1 MTNTYKTPY
10 FEVRG
15 PDAKNPKK
23 INTYHEFLFALKFED
38 EEKIKKLSSEVDV
51 SKIFV
56 AKDFFCRSLD
66 DFDKVP
72 LFDAAIDHELSKN
85 VLLYLKPKS
94 PSIEQLLKSL
104 MILLEDF
111 CDTEKSFEN
120 IFDSILNKITV
131 NELIPVSSL
140 YQPRFFVKNPEAKIS
155 LLHLVAKEC
164 NSTAIKVLLSKGAD
178 PNLKG
183 ILNKKTVYP
192 AELVFEHWRRHCV
205 ELNRLSCLEMLIDAG
220 ADLNLRNGSNISIFS
235 KVIEKSQIPTIRKIL
250 AKQTPKSV
258 ADWQCLKRKSSPLYT
273 FFTKNKIDLSKHKM
287 LQNIFKHEKRL
298 IWFSGDSSKVNCD
311 RFFQHNSL
319 KEALSR
325 RYGISSSQFTKR
337 FESLLFQRSEAKVN
351 INLGVFAYLDFLSL
365 CFLKRD
371 KPNFSD
377 FIETFLSAPIESIYT
392 FSRNTNANK
401 NKVLFKILSLYNV
414 DFHIKEILS
423 FKNGDFRGTDL
434 KDTIEMFNNHTNHL
448 TEHLKSLD
456 FERKNSLEKI
466 HDEFVLK
473 IECLEQ
479 GDFPLKQEE
488 NFPELNKLKTIKIGN
503 EFDIEIA
510 QTNYDLIRWGTL
522 MGHCVGNGSYGEDI
536 LEKQCIIFALVK
548 DKVPMYCVEVN
559 PEKRDIEQIQGK
571 SKTTP
576 PKEVLVD
583 LISKVKKIGLMKKD
597 YTFEGIK

>member
-1 MTNTYKTPY
+1 MTNSYKTPY

-56 AKDFFCRSLD
+56 ARDFFCRSLD
-66 DFDKVP
+66 DLEKIP
-72 LFDAAIDHELSKN
+72 LFDAAIENEISKN

-94 PSIEQLLKSL
+94 PSIDQLLKSL
-104 MILLEDF
+104 MILLENS
-111 CDTEKSFEN
+111 CDDEKSFETV
-120 IFDSILNKITV
+120 FDSILNKIKI
-131 NELIPVSSL
+131 NELIPMSSI
-140 YQPRFFVKNPEAKIS
+140 YQPRFFVKNPEAKLS
-155 LLHLVAKEC
+155 LLHLVSSEC
-164 NSTAIKVLLSKGAD
+164 NLSAIKVLLSKGAN

-183 ILNKKTVYP
+183 IIDRKTIYP
-192 AELVFEHWRRHCV
+192 AELVFNYWQRYNLESVRF
-205 ELNRLSCLEMLIDAG
+205 SCLDFLIDSG
-220 ADLNLRNGSNISIFS
+220 ADLNLKNGYNMSLFS
-235 KVIEKSQIPTIRKIL
+235 KIIDKCQIPTIRKIL
-250 AKQTPKSV
+250 SKQTPKSV
-258 ADWQCLKRKSSPLYT
+258 ADWQCLKRKSNPLYT

-298 IWFSGDSSKVNCD
+298 IWFSGDSSQVSCD

-319 KEALSR
+319 KDALTR

-337 FESLLFQRSEAKVN
+337 FESLLFQRSEARVS

-365 CFLKRD
+365 CFLKRE

-377 FIETFLSAPIESIYT
+377 FVETFLAAPIESIYT
-392 FSRNTNANK
+392 FSRNVNQNK
-401 NKVLFKILSLYNV
+401 SKLLFKILSLYNV

-434 KDTIEMFNNHTNHL
+434 KDTIEMFNNHTKHL

-456 FERKNSLEKI
+456 FERKNSFEKI

-479 GDFPLKQEE
+479 GDFSLKQEE
-488 NFPELNKLKTIKIGN
+488 NFPELNKLKTMKIGN

-510 QTNYDLIRWGTL
+510 QNNYDLIRWGTL
-522 MGHCVGNGSYGEDI
+522 MGHCVGNGTYGQDI
-536 LEKQCIIFALVK
+536 LEKECIIFALVK
-548 DKVPMYCVEVN
+548 NNVPMYCVEVD
-559 PEKRDIEQIQGK
+559 PGKRSIEQIQGK

-576 PKEVLVD
+576 SKEIVDDLV
-583 LISKVKKIGLMKKD
+583 SKVKKLGLMKKN
-597 YTFEGIK
+597 YTFEV